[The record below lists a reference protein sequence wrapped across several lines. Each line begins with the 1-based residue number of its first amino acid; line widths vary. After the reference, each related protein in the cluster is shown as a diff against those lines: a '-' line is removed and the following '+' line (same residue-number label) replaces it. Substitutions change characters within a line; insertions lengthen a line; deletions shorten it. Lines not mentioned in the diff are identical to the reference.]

1 MSLMPFTLDL
11 RLWRWQVPGGD
22 KLAAPARWRRHAVIA
37 RCRCR
42 LQRSPRLSGRNPSSL
57 SVSPP
62 RARSSPL
69 SVSIGICPY
78 GPPTGFRAWVA
89 AQKRRHAGV
98 EGKQRQ
104 RKILGFMRS
113 GRQQG
118 IEMVSM
124 RQQITPLCFAS

>member
-1 MSLMPFTLDL
+1 MPPSTVATAIRTQPEFAVRVASSGQLVTAIGVNRNMPL
-11 RLWRWQVPGGD
+11 R
-22 KLAAPARWRRHAVIA
+22 PADR
-37 RCRCR
+37 
-42 LQRSPRLSGRNPSSL
+42 
-57 SVSPP
+57 
-62 RARSSPL
+62 
-69 SVSIGICPY
+69 
-78 GPPTGFRAWVA
+78 FRAWVA